1 MQPQRVW
8 REIPQRYRLEA
19 GQCRKC
25 RKTWFPPRLKCPDCG
40 GEAFAKV
47 RLPTDGKLLTFTV
60 VHTAP
65 ERFAKLAPYG
75 IGIVELSNKVKLT
88 AQIVDVEPEE
98 LKTGMPV
105 RLEFRKIHDVGHAG
119 VICYGYKAVPA

>member
-1 MQPQRVW
+1 MQPQQYW

-19 GQCRKC
+19 GRCRKC
-25 RKTWFPPRLKCPDCG
+25 KKVFFPPRRKCDGCG
-40 GEAFAKV
+40 GEAFETF
-47 RLPTDGKLLTFTV
+47 RLPLEGKLRTFTV

-65 ERFAKLAPYG
+65 ERFSKLVPYG
-75 IGIVELSNKVKLT
+75 VGIVELSNKVRVT
-88 AQIVDVEPEE
+88 AQIVDADPEE